1 MSLPLL
7 DLAAFASAFGA
18 AERAGLLGAIGAAP
32 DDAAGLAR
40 RLGLDPNA
48 TELVLEVLR
57 TWGIATYDGG
67 RYRASALL
75 DAERNRDLL
84 LSIFAHTPELL
95 RTGVPFFPQTDT
107 AAGRAAVY
115 AGVVPSLGERAEG
128 LGLAD
133 RVTLLPGDLHEASL
147 EPRRFDRIILANV
160 LHLEPA
166 HAAEA
171 ILARLAPALR
181 PGGRFVLVDAMATPT
196 PEIDRSHHAYALFLA
211 LRVPRSRAHPES
223 DLRAWLA
230 AAGAPAA
237 RRIDLSGPPLGLSA
251 LVSEP

>member
-1 MSLPLL
+1 VWSLAQLARLPSARLTAL
-7 DLAAFASAFGA
+7 DLPA
-18 AERAGLLGAIGAAP
+18 
-32 DDAAGLAR
+32 
-40 RLGLDPNA
+40 
-48 TELVLEVLR
+48 VV
-57 TWGIATYDGG
+57 
-67 RYRASALL
+67 
-75 DAERNRDLL
+75 
-84 LSIFAHTPELL
+84 
-95 RTGVPFFPQTDT
+95 
-107 AAGRAAVY
+107 GRAR
-115 AGVVPSLGERAEG
+115 ERAEG